1 MFVTLALGV
10 MTLRCVQ
17 INSLMLR
24 VMYDVRTRWT
34 VSISKIQGSVGTA
47 EKVIDLELER
57 HVRPFLEAT
66 T

>member
-1 MFVTLALGV
+1 MFVTLALAV

-24 VMYDVRTRWT
+24 VMYDVRTRRT
-34 VSISKIQGSVGTA
+34 VSISKIQGSVEAA

-57 HVRPFLEAT
+57 HVGPYLEAT

>member
-1 MFVTLALGV
+1 MFVTLGLGV

-24 VMYDVRTRWT
+24 VMYDVRTRRT
-34 VSISKIQGSVGTA
+34 VSISKIQGSA

-57 HVRPFLEAT
+57 HVRPYPEAT